1 VRAKS
6 QAFTRFYGII
16 PIFSEKHI
24 DSGKKGGKIID
35 TVNPKKTRTERINA
49 MTDFIE
55 EFDEELETADDDI
68 VTLTSADGEE
78 IDFVEIAGIAHE
90 GKFYAILQPVEL
102 IEGMEDDEALV
113 FEVSR
118 NENGEDNFSI
128 VLDDDIINPVFE
140 IYNKLL
146 DEADDDSEEQ

>member
-1 VRAKS
+1 MA
-6 QAFTRFYGII
+6 
-16 PIFSEKHI
+16 E
-24 DSGKKGGKIID
+24 
-35 TVNPKKTRTERINA
+35 
-49 MTDFIE
+49 FIE
-55 EFDEELETADDDI
+55 EFDDEVEEAVDDI

-102 IEGMEDDEALV
+102 VEGMEEDEALV

-118 NENGEDNFSI
+118 NEDGEDSFSI

-140 IYNKLL
+140 TYYKLL
-146 DEADDDSEEQ
+146 DDANEGDE